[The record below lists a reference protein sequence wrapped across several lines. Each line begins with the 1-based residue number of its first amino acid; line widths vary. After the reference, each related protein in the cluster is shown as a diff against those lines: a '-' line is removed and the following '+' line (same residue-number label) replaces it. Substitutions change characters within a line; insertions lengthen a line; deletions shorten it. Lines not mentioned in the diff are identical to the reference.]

1 MKLSKQEIED
11 LIDRLK
17 NGETLPDDYKYKLF
31 PVKQKEYELVYG
43 GKMRREDILAN
54 EDGVFPV
61 PLQVEK
67 IFNDKREQWKDGWK
81 NIIAFGDNLQFLK
94 TLNENRNPLIKNR
107 VKGKVKLIYIDP
119 PFGTDSDFSSN
130 NNQIAYKD
138 KAKGAD
144 FVEFIRR
151 RLIVAKELLSEDG
164 SIYVHLDIKK
174 SHYIKVIL
182 DEIFGEFAFK
192 NEIIWQ
198 RSDPHN
204 DAKKKYGNIHDVILY
219 YGKSSTTL
227 YNWDKITIELSKSAI
242 KEYSWMKLSDGKIV
256 KGIEPLPEGARL
268 LKLERATW
276 KGNNAEKYFTWRGVT
291 PKKGIQW
298 IGTIEEMETWL
309 KQGDL
314 FLPKFP
320 KGAQRCRVVFLDNRI
335 EQGQVVQDIWQ
346 DVGRMKGGKGLYPT
360 QKPEQLLERIIKASS
375 NEGDIV
381 LDFFG
386 GSGTTAAVAEKLNRK
401 WITCDIGKLS
411 FYTMQ
416 KRLLNIKESPSLQNS
431 TKKHITD
438 AKSFVTVNTGHYDLK
453 KIFDLQN
460 QEYADFVM
468 NLFEVEPKK
477 KTISGI
483 QIDGEKKDGYNAI
496 VWQYWKFKDSLVD
509 EDYLHD
515 LHSHIGAK
523 AGKRVYIIAPA
534 SYVDFISDYYEIDKV
549 RYYFLKVP
557 YHIIRELHKVQ
568 FKKFRQ
574 PQSKSNVNDLEDAI
588 GFHFMRQP
596 EVKSEWK
603 EKNSEYYITI
613 KKFLSDFSEED
624 TERDMENFESLAM
637 VLIDKNFDGE
647 TFDMDTYYFAEDLLP
662 KKKKKKDDDESEDIK
677 EELKHTNQISLPPIP
692 KKECGKRLMVIYVD
706 IYGNEFKEEFKLK

>member
-11 LIDRLK
+11 LIDRLQK
-17 NGETLPDDYKYKLF
+17 GEVLPDDYKYKLF

-61 PLQVEK
+61 PLQVAK
-67 IFNDKREQWKDGWK
+67 IFNGHREQWKDGWK

-94 TLNENRNPLIKNR
+94 TIYENKDTFIKNK
-107 VKGKVKLIYIDP
+107 VKGKIKLIYIDP
-119 PFGTDSDFSSN
+119 PFGTGDEYEGNKGQKGYTAKS
-130 NNQIAYKD
+130 
-138 KAKGAD
+138 KGAE

-151 RLIVAKELLSEDG
+151 RIIVAKE
-164 SIYVHLDIKK
+164 ILDDEGVIMVRQGYNFG
-174 SHYIKVIL
+174 HYIKIVL
-182 DEIFGEFAFK
+182 DEIFGKSNFV
-192 NEIIWQ
+192 NEILVNRGKQ
-198 RSDPHN
+198 RLGGT
-204 DAKKKYGNIHDVILY
+204 KKY
-219 YGKSSTTL
+219 STATDTV
-227 YNWDKITIELSKSAI
+227 YIYSKTESYQFFGFKRPRYKGEA
-242 KEYSWMKLSDGKIV
+242 KGTNMLMKG
-256 KGIEPLPEGARL
+256 ERNPPER
-268 LKLERATW
+268 
-276 KGNNAEKYFTWRGVT
+276 
-291 PKKGIQW
+291 
-298 IGTIEEMETWL
+298 
-309 KQGDL
+309 
-314 FLPKFP
+314 
-320 KGAQRCRVVFLDNRI
+320 VFLDPDGKKVTLLPPPNTHWKF
-335 EQGQVVQDIWQ
+335 VQPKIDIMYQ
-346 DVGRMKGGKGLYPT
+346 KGVMYLAQSQKGLKSGILKIEKNGKKTPVNYVPSFRFDDDKTIDANWTDISGYDQLTGYPT
-360 QKPEQLLERIIKASS
+360 ENSEPLLERVIKTATK
-375 NEGDIV
+375 EGDIV

-386 GSGTTAAVAEKLNRK
+386 GSGTTAAVAEKLKRK
-401 WITCDIGKLS
+401 WITCDIGKLA

-416 KRLLNIKESPSLQNS
+416 KRLLNIESSKSIENPKEQYGKP
-431 TKKHITD
+431 
-438 AKSFVTVNTGHYDLK
+438 AKSFVSVNTGHYDLEQ
-453 KIFDLQN
+453 IFDLKN
-460 QEYADFVM
+460 QEYSDFVM

-483 QIDGEKKDGYNAI
+483 QIDGEKKDGYNTI

-523 AGKRVYIIAPA
+523 AGRRVYIIAPA

-596 EVKSEWK
+596 EVKSEWR
-603 EKNSEYYITI
+603 EKNGEYHITI

-637 VLIDKNFDGE
+637 VLIDKSFDGE
-647 TFDMDTYYFAEDLLP
+647 TFDMETYYFAEDLLP

-692 KKECGKRLMVIYVD
+692 KKDCGKNLMVVYVD

>member
-1 MKLSKQEIED
+1 MKLNKQEIED
-11 LIDRLK
+11 LIDRLQK
-17 NGETLPDDYKYKLF
+17 GEVLPDDYKYKLF

-61 PLQVEK
+61 PFQVEK
-67 IFNDKREQWKDGWK
+67 IYNGHREQWKDGWR

-94 TLNENRNPLIKNR
+94 TIYENKDPLIKNKI
-107 VKGKVKLIYIDP
+107 KGKIKLIYIDP
-119 PFGTDSDFSSN
+119 PFGTGDEYEGNKGQKGYTAKS
-130 NNQIAYKD
+130 
-138 KAKGAD
+138 KGAE

-151 RLIVAKELLSEDG
+151 RIVVAKEILDDDG
-164 SIYVHLDIKK
+164 VIMVRQGYNFG
-174 SHYIKVIL
+174 HYIKIVL
-182 DEIFGEFAFK
+182 DEIFGKSNFV
-192 NEIIWQ
+192 NEILVNRGKQ
-198 RSDPHN
+198 RLGGT
-204 DAKKKYGNIHDVILY
+204 KKY
-219 YGKSSTTL
+219 STATDTV
-227 YNWDKITIELSKSAI
+227 YIYSKTESYQFFGFKRPRYKGEA
-242 KEYSWMKLSDGKIV
+242 KGTNMLMKG
-256 KGIEPLPEGARL
+256 
-268 LKLERATW
+268 ER
-276 KGNNAEKYFTWRGVT
+276 N
-291 PKKGIQW
+291 P
-298 IGTIEEMETWL
+298 
-309 KQGDL
+309 
-314 FLPKFP
+314 P
-320 KGAQRCRVVFLDNRI
+320 QRVFLDPDGKKVTLLPPPNTHWKFI
-335 EQGQVVQDIWQ
+335 QPKIDILYEKNVMYLAQ
-346 DVGRMKGGKGLYPT
+346 SQKGLKSGIFKVDKNGKTPVDYVPSFRFDDDKTVDANWTDISGYDQLTGYPT
-360 QKPEQLLERIIKASS
+360 ENSEPLLERVIKTATK
-375 NEGDIV
+375 EGDIV

-401 WITCDIGKLS
+401 WITCDIGKLA

-416 KRLLNIKESPSLQNS
+416 KRLLNIESSKLIENPKEKYGKPS
-431 TKKHITD
+431 
-438 AKSFVTVNTGHYDLK
+438 KSFVSVNTGHYDLA
-453 KIFDLQN
+453 KIFDLKN
-460 QEYADFVM
+460 QEYSDFVM
-468 NLFEVEPKK
+468 KLFEIEPKK

-483 QIDGEKKDGYNAI
+483 QIDGEKKDGYSAI

-509 EDYLHD
+509 EDYLND

-549 RYYFLKVP
+549 RYFFLKVP

-603 EKNSEYYITI
+603 EKNSEYHITI
-613 KKFLSDFSEED
+613 KKFLSDFSEEE

-662 KKKKKKDDDESEDIK
+662 KNKKKKDDEDENENIK

-692 KKECGKRLMVIYVD
+692 KKECGKKLMVIYVD